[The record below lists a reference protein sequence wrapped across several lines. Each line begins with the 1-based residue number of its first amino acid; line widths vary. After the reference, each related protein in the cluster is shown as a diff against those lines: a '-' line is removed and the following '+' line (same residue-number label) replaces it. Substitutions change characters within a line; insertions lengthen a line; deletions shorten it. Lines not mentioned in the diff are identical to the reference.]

1 MDFYTVIISSLSDMA
16 LLYAQINILS
26 VISGKQLIKHRLIST
41 TILSLVI
48 STFFQLIFFKTATSL
63 QVFLTIIISI
73 ENCILVLYS
82 LKTYKI
88 RHILIALIIKFL
100 CYVTSSGIYSVV
112 PTAIKAQNI
121 LFYRSIILF
130 IIRMCVF
137 TFSLFLKPR
146 QKNQI
151 SNDKTTVIPIQTYIL
166 IIIDLFIED
175 GLIEV
180 INYKT
185 LNSELKKQMIK
196 VLLLI
201 LILCTSGIIISLVI
215 NVAYKRY
222 YAMQSNILEGQVK
235 NQLNHYKKM
244 DKINSE
250 IRQFRHDYTNHISC
264 LLNIIKSKRYEEA
277 ENYII
282 NMSGKMPSENI
293 IFRTGNYVA
302 DAILTDKQDEAGSNI
317 NIQFEGCIPSEINST
332 DLCIILS
339 NALDNAIEAVRNIP
353 GENTVHVHGNY
364 QQGYFVLII
373 KNPTVN
379 TFSETNELPSTS
391 KGDTVHHGFG
401 LSNIKHTVEKYNGK
415 MNISVIDN
423 TFVLSV
429 AFDPDTQMLYPKT
442 ETLS

>member
-1 MDFYTVIISSLSDMA
+1 MDFYTVIISSLSDMV

-26 VISGKQLIKHRLIST
+26 IISGKQPIKHRLISAAV
-41 TILSLVI
+41 LSLAI
-48 STFFQLIFFKTATSL
+48 SIFFQLVFFKAAPSL
-63 QVFLTIIISI
+63 QVFLTVMISI
-73 ENCILVLYS
+73 ANCLLTAYT
-82 LKTYKI
+82 LNTYKL
-88 RHILIALIIKFL
+88 RHILIIMIIQFM
-100 CYVTSSGIYSVV
+100 CSTISSGFYTIIPVSIKTDNIYLRSLILMFLRSSALLFSIFLVKRKKNITSNDV
-112 PTAIKAQNI
+112 SQIIPLQSCIFILIDFFIQNGLI
-121 LFYRSIILF
+121 QIINYRTLDWE
-130 IIRMCVF
+130 
-137 TFSLFLKPR
+137 L
-146 QKNQI
+146 KNQM
-151 SNDKTTVIPIQTYIL
+151 
-166 IIIDLFIED
+166 
-175 GLIEV
+175 
-180 INYKT
+180 
-185 LNSELKKQMIK
+185 LKI
-196 VLLLI
+196 LLLL
-201 LILCTSGIIISLVI
+201 LILCTSEIIISLVI

-222 YAMQSNILEGQVK
+222 YAMQSNILEEQVK

-264 LLNIIKSKRYEEA
+264 LLNIIKAKRYEEA

-282 NMSGKMPSENI
+282 NMSGKLPSENI

-302 DAILTDKQDEAGSNI
+302 DAILTDKQDEAGSSI

-353 GENTVHVHGNY
+353 GKNTVHVHGNY

-373 KNPTVN
+373 KNPTIH
-379 TFSETNELPSTS
+379 TFSETDELPSTS
-391 KGDTVHHGFG
+391 KDDTIHHGFG

-429 AFDPDTQMLYPKT
+429 AFDPNMQMLYQKT